1 MKFLTFFKPFL
12 FLTLVTQISLKTFS
26 QQGIVNLT
34 QDAKFEQLLN
44 EKRKIN
50 NAITITD
57 RYKIQVFNGD
67 SENSKKQLMAFKKEF
82 SDTDCTIIFSTPL
95 YNVWVGN
102 YKSRIEAERN
112 LIEVKKRYSN
122 VHLIKPNK

>member
-1 MKFLTFFKPFL
+1 MKTIDYLNSA
-12 FLTLVTQISLKTFS
+12 QISLKTFS

-95 YNVWVGN
+95 YKVWVGN

-112 LIEVKKRYSN
+112 LIEIKKKFPKSFL
-122 VHLIKPNK
+122 VKPNK

>member
-112 LIEVKKRYSN
+112 LIEIKKKFPKSFL
-122 VHLIKPNK
+122 VKPNK